1 MTLLP
6 QDLELLQSK
15 GISRETLDNQ
25 LRRFVAGFP
34 YLRVMAPAT
43 PGRGILALSAQE
55 RDRYICEWER
65 FLSHGGTVVKMVPAS
80 GAASRMFKDLFA
92 YVSDQKETPFIS
104 QFIEGLPRF
113 AFYEDLDRA
122 CIRLY
127 GHDIPSLLSAGRK
140 RDIVKALIDKE
151 GLDYGQLPKAL
162 LLFHK
167 EAGGARTPIEEH
179 LAEGAGYA
187 AGSDGKVHVHFTVS
201 PSHIQMMQARIN
213 EVLPEMEK
221 RYGVKYQVD
230 MSIQKPSTDTVAVN
244 MDNTPYRENDHLFFR
259 PAGHGALLANLAAL
273 DEEVVFLK
281 NIDNVVPES
290 QRATTIEYK
299 KILGGVLVDA
309 HRKIAHYAD
318 MLRQGLPSRPLL
330 DEMLDFM
337 HDTLFITDEGAE
349 SMDDLE
355 LADYLLC
362 KFDRPLRVCGMVR
375 NEGEPGGGPFLAY
388 NSDGTISPQILES
401 SQFDPEASSTSTLLA
416 SSTHFNPVDL
426 VCYIRDLDGRSYD
439 LSDYVDEETGLISR
453 KSRKGVE
460 IKALELPGLWNG
472 SMSDW
477 NTIFVEVSP
486 DTFNPVKTV
495 NDLLRPAHQD

>member
-6 QDLELLQSK
+6 QDLELLHAK
-15 GISRETLDNQ
+15 GISQETLDSQ
-25 LRRFVAGFP
+25 LRRFTIGFP
-34 YLRVMAPAT
+34 YLKVMAPAT
-43 PGRGILALSAQE
+43 PGRGILTLTRQE

-65 FLSHGGTVVKMVPAS
+65 FLSHGGSVVKMVPAS

-92 YVSDQKETPFIS
+92 YVADEKETPFIS
-104 QFIEGLPRF
+104 QFMEGLPHF
-113 AFYEDLDRA
+113 AFYEALDHA
-122 CIRLY
+122 CLRLY
-127 GHDIPSLLSAGRK
+127 GLDIASLLSAGRK
-140 RDIVKALIDKE
+140 RDIVKALIEKE

-167 EAGGARTPIEEH
+167 EGEGARTPIEEH

-201 PSHIQMMQARIN
+201 PSHIDMMQARIN
-213 EVLPEMEK
+213 EVLPDMEK
-221 RYGVKYQVD
+221 RYGVRYNVD
-230 MSIQKPSTDTVAVN
+230 MSVQEPSTDTVAVN
-244 MDNTPYRENDHLFFR
+244 MDNTPYREDDSLFFR
-259 PAGHGALLANLAAL
+259 PAGHGALLRNLAAL

-290 QRATTIEYK
+290 HRASTIEYK
-299 KILGGVLVDA
+299 KILGGILVDVR
-309 HRKIAHYAD
+309 RKITHYAD
-318 MLRQGLPSRPLL
+318 MLREGLPSRQVLN
-330 DEMLDFM
+330 EMLDFM
-337 HDTLFITDEGAE
+337 HDILFITDEGAE
-349 SMDDLE
+349 NMDDLE

-375 NEGEPGGGPFLAY
+375 NEGEPGGGPFLTY
-388 NSDGTISPQILES
+388 GPDGTVSPQILES
-401 SQFDPEASSTSTLLA
+401 SQFDPKSSASRTLLA

-426 VCYIRDLDGRSYD
+426 VCYIRDLDGERYD
-439 LSDYVDEETGLISR
+439 LHDYVDEETGLISH

-477 NTIFVEVSP
+477 NTVFVEVSP

-495 NDLLRPAHQD
+495 NDLLRPMHQA